1 MWIIERREARELA
14 ESTGW
19 LLIYGRRKVG
29 KTFLVR
35 RAVKWDA
42 YFTVRRDGV
51 IVSEGVPP
59 KHIETFPMLLDIVK
73 KMLEE
78 GKTVVVD
85 EFQRLP
91 EVFLDEVATIHPSGR
106 LLLVGS
112 SMRVVE
118 RIVGKGS
125 PLLGLMAERKIGLI
139 GPADSLVS
147 TASQMEPERAV
158 GLASYLVDP
167 WILPHLRGA
176 FTAEVVYNVLKSARF
191 AIPALVGE
199 VFSEDE
205 RQLTRV
211 YDAILRAV
219 GAGQWRT
226 REIASS
232 LYSRRVIDSA
242 DVSKIM
248 PYLRNMTQM
257 DLVEAVP
264 LYGQK
269 EHYHRLKSPIM
280 EAFYYLV
287 DRYAFD
293 EIDMALSEVRPTIE
307 KICNLHLQNFVAK
320 LFAELKGGKQAFYFA
335 PSQEIDFVITVR
347 RKPVLVGEVKW
358 GKVSSADVDK
368 FINVAAAFPDAERVF
383 VCRKKLKHE
392 MANIVT
398 PVDLVRLAN
407 KHRLFKD
414 SLKALKGSLSKGPK
428 ELAEARKAA
437 TVLAEKLA
445 LEHLEGK

>member
-1 MWIIERREARELA
+1 MGIIERREAEELA
-14 ESTGW
+14 KSTGW

-29 KTFLVR
+29 KTFLVK
-35 RAVKWDA
+35 RAAKWDA
-42 YFTVRRDGV
+42 YLTVRRDGV
-51 IVSEGVPP
+51 IVSEGVSP
-59 KHIETFPMLLDIVK
+59 KRIETFPMLLDIVK

-106 LLLVGS
+106 LFLVGS
-112 SMRVVE
+112 SMRIVE
-118 RIVGKGS
+118 RVVGKGS
-125 PLLGLMAERKIGLI
+125 PLLGLAAEKKIGLI
-139 GPADSLVS
+139 SPADSLVY
-147 TASQMEPERAV
+147 TTSQMQAERAAE
-158 GLASYLVDP
+158 LASYLVDP
-167 WILPHLRGA
+167 WILPHLHGA
-176 FTAEVVYNVLKSARF
+176 STIEVVYNVLRSARL

-242 DVSKIM
+242 DVSKIL
-248 PYLRNMTQM
+248 PYLRNMMEM

-264 LYGQK
+264 TYGQK
-269 EHYHRLKSPIM
+269 EHYHHLKSPIM
-280 EAFYYLV
+280 EAFYYLA

-293 EIDMALSEVRPTIE
+293 ETDVALGEVRPTLE

-320 LFAELKGGKQAFYFA
+320 LFAELRGGRQAFYLT

-368 FINVAAAFPDAERVF
+368 FIDTTAAFPDAERVF
-383 VCRKKLKHE
+383 VCRKKLEHE
-392 MANIVT
+392 KAKILT
-398 PVDLVRLAN
+398 PPDLV
-407 KHRLFKD
+407 
-414 SLKALKGSLSKGPK
+414 
-428 ELAEARKAA
+428 
-437 TVLAEKLA
+437 KLA
-445 LEHLEGK
+445 SEHHKLAS

>member
-1 MWIIERREARELA
+1 MWIIKRKEARELA

-29 KTFLVR
+29 KTFLVK
-35 RAVKWDA
+35 RAGKWDA

-59 KHIETFPMLLDIVK
+59 KRVETFPMLVDIVK
-73 KMLEE
+73 KLLEE

-91 EVFLDEVATIHPSGR
+91 EVFLDEVAAIHPSGR

-118 RIVGKGS
+118 RVVGKGS
-125 PLLGLMAERKIGLI
+125 PLLGLAAEKKIGLV

-147 TASQMEPERAV
+147 TASQMQPERAV
-158 GLASYLVDP
+158 ELASYIVDP
-167 WILPHLRGA
+167 WILPHLRGIS
-176 FTAEVVYNVLKSARF
+176 TTEVIYNVLKSARF

-242 DVSKIM
+242 DISKIM
-248 PYLRNMTQM
+248 PYLRNMTAM

-293 EIDMALSEVRPTIE
+293 ETDATLSEVRPTLE
-307 KICNLHLQNFVAK
+307 KLCNLHLQNFVAK
-320 LFAELKGGKQAFYFA
+320 LFAELQGGRLAFYFT

-347 RKPVLVGEVKW
+347 RRPVLVGEVKW

-368 FINVAAAFPDAERVF
+368 FIDVTAAFPDAERVF

-392 MANIVT
+392 RARILT
-398 PVDLVRLAN
+398 PPDLVRLASE
-407 KHRLFKD
+407 HH
-414 SLKALKGSLSKGPK
+414 
-428 ELAEARKAA
+428 
-437 TVLAEKLA
+437 KLIS
-445 LEHLEGK
+445 